1 MLIPPPEHTH
11 AHDPPFYH
19 PHTHHHIHCRYDLEG
34 FHDDVEAFME
44 DLKDV
49 AQGVGGD
56 GLSLSLAQS
65 LEFLRTMQ

>member
-1 MLIPPPEHTH
+1 
-11 AHDPPFYH
+11 
-19 PHTHHHIHCRYDLEG
+19 
-34 FHDDVEAFME
+34 ME